1 MIRFMVGPHGRLF
14 VAAVAFSFVINLAM
28 LAPSVY
34 MLQVFDRVLST
45 RSLETLVMLSLFAG
59 AALLLMWA
67 LDLVRSRLL
76 ALTGLL
82 FEDRVGTQVLGR
94 VLDGIGRVPAAQQAG
109 AMRDVT
115 VLRGFVSGPG
125 LVALFDAPWMLMY
138 VGLIYLFNP
147 LLGELAFASAAVLV
161 LLAWGNERATRA
173 GVERA
178 QDQGRELAR
187 SVDGVMRSAEP
198 VRALGM
204 GPAIGA
210 RWRAASRQ
218 LQVRQLATHRAGSL
232 ANSAT
237 RFFRQSVQVAMMGVA
252 AWLVIEQKATP
263 GVMVA
268 VTVILGRALA
278 PVETLIAQWKSLVEA
293 RAALHRLDRLLA
305 FEVPRHFDALPALTG
320 AVVLDNLCYAAPG
333 TTRPILHG
341 INVTIV
347 AGEIVAVIGPS
358 GSGKSTLARLI
369 TGALPATA
377 GSVRIDGAD
386 IGQWTPEGLGR
397 QIGYVPQE
405 VALLAGTVAEN
416 IARFS
421 DGAQDEVVAAAA
433 RAHAH
438 ELIVQLR
445 DGYLTPVGEGGQML
459 SGGQRQRVAL
469 ARALYGEPR
478 VVVLDEPNAC
488 LDTAGEQAL
497 AQTLTGLRQ
506 AGVTVVLVTQRT
518 QVLALV
524 DRILELRDGAL
535 VRIGVRQDKS
545 ATVAEPGM
553 ATQPAVPVLQQ
564 L

>member
-1 MIRFMVGPHGRLF
+1 MIQFIVGPHGRLF

-45 RSLETLVMLSLFAG
+45 RSVETLVMLSLFAG

-67 LDLVRSRLL
+67 LDLVRGRLL

-94 VLDGIGRVPAAQQAG
+94 VLDGIGRAPVAQQAG

-147 LLGELAFASAAVLV
+147 LLGELALASAALLM

-187 SVDGVMRSAEP
+187 FVDGVMRSAEP

-204 GPAIGA
+204 GSAIGS

-218 LQVRQLATHRAGSL
+218 LQVRQLATQRAGSL
-232 ANSAT
+232 ASSTT
-237 RFFRQSVQVAMMGVA
+237 RFFRQGVQVAMMGVA

-293 RAALHRLDRLLA
+293 RAALHRLDRLLGVRGA
-305 FEVPRHFDALPALTG
+305 AAL
-320 AVVLDNLCYAAPG
+320 
-333 TTRPILHG
+333 R
-341 INVTIV
+341 
-347 AGEIVAVIGPS
+347 
-358 GSGKSTLARLI
+358 R
-369 TGALPATA
+369 
-377 GSVRIDGAD
+377 
-386 IGQWTPEGLGR
+386 
-397 QIGYVPQE
+397 
-405 VALLAGTVAEN
+405 
-416 IARFS
+416 
-421 DGAQDEVVAAAA
+421 AA
-433 RAHAH
+433 RADRCHHAREP
-438 ELIVQLR
+438 ELR
-445 DGYLTPVGEGGQML
+445 RARNAAADPARH
-459 SGGQRQRVAL
+459 QRRRSSPARSSPWSDRA
-469 ARALYGEPR
+469 ARASPR
-478 VVVLDEPNAC
+478 
-488 LDTAGEQAL
+488 
-497 AQTLTGLRQ
+497 LR
-506 AGVTVVLVTQRT
+506 A
-518 QVLALV
+518 
-524 DRILELRDGAL
+524 
-535 VRIGVRQDKS
+535 
-545 ATVAEPGM
+545 
-553 ATQPAVPVLQQ
+553 
-564 L
+564 

>member
-1 MIRFMVGPHGRLF
+1 MIRFIVGPHGRLF

-187 SVDGVMRSAEP
+187 FVDGVMRSAEP

-421 DGAQDEVVAAAA
+421 DGAQDEVVDAAT

-438 ELIVQLR
+438 DLIVQLR

-469 ARALYGEPR
+469 ARALYGGPR